1 MPELQ
6 VSLMGITGQMHG
18 VVLWHSS
25 HPRAT
30 HSNLI
35 TWQDGRCTS
44 DEISQFNLLGGE
56 TTKAWPLSSGYGCA
70 SLAWLARHYPAQL
83 DQYDRVGTIM
93 VCVWLCVCVAV
104 CMGVPSDAV
113 PITGLYGNGVHWLRQ
128 QHNGSGQCGQ
138 FRAV

>member
-113 PITGLYGNGVHWLRQ
+113 PITGLCGNGVHWLRQ